1 MLSGSG
7 FFSSPDPDSGAKKE
21 VDPGSGYATLPATLQ
36 ASMISIF
43 LKIKRAIITV
53 G

>member
-1 MLSGSG
+1 
-7 FFSSPDPDSGAKKE
+7 
-21 VDPGSGYATLPATLQ
+21 VDPESSSATLPATLQ
-36 ASMISIF
+36 ASMIRIF